1 MEAGL
6 DSEKKLSQTSKVLKP
21 LELELYRLA
30 PTDAVLERRIVLIEG
45 IVWAAVLP
53 DAPVPALEPTVS
65 WRKWAFELVHLTLHH
80 AHRTAGETFQLLR
93 RMAYW
98 SSLSKDLDVCMSK
111 CEACQRVRARPV
123 QGPLRS
129 ITGQDSM
136 RRTIPRSDV
145 IIDVQ
150 GPYTRAEGVSS
161 TASPTIA
168 QH

>member
-1 MEAGL
+1 MGR
-6 DSEKKLSQTSKVLKP
+6 S
-21 LELELYRLA
+21 LA
-30 PTDAVLERRIVLIEG
+30 NN
-45 IVWAAVLP
+45 
-53 DAPVPALEPTVS
+53 PVPALEPAVS

-80 AHRTAGETFQLLR
+80 AHRTAGETFQYLR

-98 SSLSKDLDVCMSK
+98 PNLSKDLDLWMSK

-129 ITGQDSM
+129 ITGQDAM
-136 RRTIPRSDV
+136 RQNIPWSDV

-161 TASPTIA
+161 TASPTTA
-168 QH
+168 RH